1 MAENRTFALFTS
13 QKQPGQ
19 IRFNAARETLPMQSG
34 GSAMTH
40 FKLVRYRNGDFVLSA
55 GSRLPVAATAEG
67 RAPAEAG
74 TKGSHPADLLISAGN
89 GLLVDAA

>member
-1 MAENRTFALFTS
+1 
-13 QKQPGQ
+13 
-19 IRFNAARETLPMQSG
+19 
-34 GSAMTH
+34 MTY

-67 RAPAEAG
+67 RATAETG
-74 TKGSHPADLLISAGN
+74 IEGGHPADLLISAGN